1 MIGSHGIL
9 PVNHVLRTESW
20 ACKWLQSYEGK
31 TLCIHIPPL
40 IHTKWVVLANGEL
53 GQCNDTQVA
62 DTTLS
67 FLPTIIPG
75 LLAHD
80 ESAYD
85 NITISGDAMFA
96 EDLITIAK
104 SLKLN
109 IEQQLGKYIGDIPA
123 HRLAKAGESLF
134 HWHLNLTKNLSDTI
148 GEYWTEEQPLIVKN
162 NSMLYFAQQ
171 IDTLQKEINQLETR
185 IERLMQKS
193 KT

>member
-1 MIGSHGIL
+1 MIGSYATL
-9 PVNHVLRTESW
+9 QVNHALRNESW

-31 TLCIHIPPL
+31 TLCILIPPFV
-40 IHTKWVVLANGEL
+40 TMKWIVLANGEFGKCL
-53 GQCNDTQVA
+53 DHQEA

-67 FLPTIIPG
+67 LTPVILPR

-85 NITISGDAMFA
+85 EINIAGNAMFA

-109 IEQQLGKYIGDIPA
+109 IEQELGKYIGDIPA
-123 HRLAKAGESLF
+123 HRITQTGESLLQWQVSLF
-134 HWHLNLTKNLSDTI
+134 KNLSDSFA
-148 GEYWTEEQPLIVKN
+148 EYVAEEKPLVTKN
-162 NSMLYFAQQ
+162 SASRHFSQQ
-171 IDTLQKEINQLETR
+171 VDALQNDLDQLELR
-185 IERLMQKS
+185 IDRLVKMN